1 VSTLPEPLP
10 PDPLAPKPA
19 SGASRAD
26 VCPLCGA
33 RVGAADARCPECNM
47 TLAGV
52 GGRPPAFDRQEV
64 WLWAGA
70 LLVIYLVVLA
80 IVVAAR

>member
-1 VSTLPEPLP
+1 VALHDGADMNPMADP
-10 PDPLAPKPA
+10 PVPVPRVEA
-19 SGASRAD
+19 
-26 VCPLCGA
+26 CPLCGA
-33 RVGAADARCPECNM
+33 AVGASASRCPECNM
-47 TLAGV
+47 TLAGL
-52 GGRPPAFDRQEV
+52 GGRPAAFNRQSV